1 MEKIKSM
8 SLLVSLTVA
17 FCLVA
22 GSAAFADCS
31 SKNNTCYGKVT
42 RVYVSG
48 GTLYIG
54 TDGDEAQL
62 NCTSPAG
69 VYVTIPTS
77 DSMFDAKYA
86 TLLTAMSLGK
96 KVGLR
101 IVDNDANCKVS
112 YIYMD
117 N

>member
-8 SLLVSLTVA
+8 SLLVSLTVVV

-22 GSAAFADCS
+22 GSVAFATCS
-31 SKNNTCYGKVT
+31 STTCYGKVT

-48 GTLYIG
+48 GTLYIA
-54 TDGDEAQL
+54 TDGDETQL
-62 NCTSPAG
+62 NCTSPSG